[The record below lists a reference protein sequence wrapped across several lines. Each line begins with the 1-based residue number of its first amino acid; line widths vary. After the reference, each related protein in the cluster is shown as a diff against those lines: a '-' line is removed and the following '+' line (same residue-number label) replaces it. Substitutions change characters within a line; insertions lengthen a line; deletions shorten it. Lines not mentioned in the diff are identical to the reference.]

1 MDANTVAELMHRV
14 SLLERKV
21 AHLYEIA
28 QREEPDF
35 DSTAVS
41 DEVVALV
48 QQNRIIEAVKLHR
61 ELTGLG
67 LAEAKAAIDSVSPT
81 G

>member
-1 MDANTVAELMHRV
+1 MDANTVADLMHRV

-21 AHLYEIA
+21 SHLYEIA

-41 DEVVALV
+41 DEVMALV
-48 QQNRIIEAVKLHR
+48 GQNRVIEAVKLHR

-67 LAEAKAAIDSVSPT
+67 LAEAKAAIDSVSAT